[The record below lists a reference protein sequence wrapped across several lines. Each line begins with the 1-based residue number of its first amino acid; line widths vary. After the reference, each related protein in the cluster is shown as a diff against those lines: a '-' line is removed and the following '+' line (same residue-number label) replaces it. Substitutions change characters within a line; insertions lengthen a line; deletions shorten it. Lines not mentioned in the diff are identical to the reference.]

1 MMNGTGGRGP
11 SSGTHLNDLKRRIIR
26 KLELV
31 RKLAAEEK
39 LAAGLEICRV
49 RLFTEGFSVLPRDYS
64 PRPVPIINDRSFVR
78 FN

>member
-1 MMNGTGGRGP
+1 MMNGTVGRGP

-64 PRPVPIINDRSFVR
+64 RASRADY
-78 FN
+78 

>member
-1 MMNGTGGRGP
+1 MMNSTGGRGP

-64 PRPVPIINDRSFVR
+64 RA
-78 FN
+78 